1 MAKNQYGKFTEADVE
16 AGTSTGTG
24 KTPSI
29 HPSSGI
35 FDEAGERG
43 QTIKRAFGMDTSDME
58 LDGERAEMTGGSTT
72 NVSHSLKGISANPGP
87 NKGNKSPIV
96 VGH

>member
-1 MAKNQYGKFTEADVE
+1 MAKNQYGKFSEAEVE
-16 AGTSTGTG
+16 AGTKTGTG

-35 FDEAGERG
+35 FEEAGERG

-58 LDGERAEMTGGSTT
+58 LEGERGGDCGGSTT

-87 NKGNKSPIV
+87 DKGNKSPVIP
-96 VGH
+96 GH